1 MQVVSFTYFESTR
14 NHNDEISRN
23 SSANA
28 QYHIRRYF
36 EGIAEN
42 LKRVFTSYPKDWNMR
57 LYINGKR
64 KNDALSI
71 CKHVCAINSGEMNL
85 KINNGIVQYYYIL
98 HSIIYDM
105 NIFKDINYNQIY

>member
-1 MQVVSFTYFESTR
+1 MSFTYFESSTR
-14 NHNDEISRN
+14 NRNEKISSN
-23 SSANA
+23 SSANSHN
-28 QYHIRRYF
+28 HIRKYF

-42 LKRVFTSYPKDWNMR
+42 LKRVFTSYPKDWTMR

-85 KINNGIVQYYYIL
+85 KINNGIMQYYYIL

-105 NIFKDINYNQIY
+105 NIFKDIDYNQIY

>member
-1 MQVVSFTYFESTR
+1 MSFTYFESTR
-14 NHNDEISRN
+14 NRKDEIDKN
-23 SSANA
+23 STENSH
-28 QYHIRRYF
+28 YHIRKYF

-42 LKRVFTSYPKDWNMR
+42 LKRVFTSYPKGWIMR

-85 KINNGIVQYYYIL
+85 KINNGIMQYYHIL
-98 HSIIYDM
+98 HSII
-105 NIFKDINYNQIY
+105 

>member
-1 MQVVSFTYFESTR
+1 MSFTYFESTR
-14 NHNDEISRN
+14 NCNDKISTN
-23 SSANA
+23 SSANSHN
-28 QYHIRRYF
+28 HIRRYF

-42 LKRVFTSYPKDWNMR
+42 LKRVFTSYPKDWIMR

-64 KNDALSI
+64 KNDVISI

-85 KINNGIVQYYYIL
+85 KINNSILQYY
-98 HSIIYDM
+98 HIIYDM